1 MVIFFDIDGT
11 LIDDASQILPASTV
25 EAIHA
30 LVQKGHVAMVN
41 TGRPYSHID
50 PRVRALPFS
59 GWICAGGQEILLG
72 QKWLKKQTIPSQW
85 LPAMIEGVR
94 ENGLQVV
101 YEAEGGF
108 YLDGCNSDRHPEIR
122 KQCDLMRRNGCYVR
136 DIAQGVEHP
145 VVKFCAFDAP
155 GADRAALIK
164 AMEPWFTAID
174 RRGMAE
180 FLIKGNSKAAGLQVV
195 LQELGCA
202 TEETMAFGDSANDLP
217 MLQAVATAVCMGN
230 GVAAAKQAAHF
241 VTKSVL
247 EDGIA
252 YALRHFGLLG

>member
-30 LVQKGHVAMVN
+30 LVQKGHVAVVN

-94 ENGLQVV
+94 KNGLQVV

-145 VVKFCAFDAP
+145 VVKFCTFDAP

-164 AMEPWFTAID
+164 AVEPWFTAID

-202 TEETMAFGDSANDLP
+202 PEETMAFGDSANDLP

-247 EDGIA
+247 EGGIA
-252 YALRHFGLLG
+252 HGLKHFGLI